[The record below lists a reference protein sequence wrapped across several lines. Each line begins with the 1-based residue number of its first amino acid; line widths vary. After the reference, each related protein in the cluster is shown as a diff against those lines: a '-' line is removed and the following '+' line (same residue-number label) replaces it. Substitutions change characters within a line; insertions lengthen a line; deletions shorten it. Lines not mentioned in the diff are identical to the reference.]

1 MRRFGR
7 ENENMSRI
15 RTERIEIRVTP
26 DEKEKLRGD
35 AEKSRMNMSNYILRL
50 SEQKKI
56 YAVDGIPELIKQII
70 RIGTNVNQIV
80 MVANTNKSV
89 SEKQIETVNFN
100 LTKIQKLLADMIEV
114 IKNSDDEVEI

>member
-56 YAVDGIPELIKQII
+56 YAVDSIPELIKQII

>member
-100 LTKIQKLLADMIEV
+100 LIKIQKLLADMIEV

>member
-70 RIGTNVNQIV
+70 RIVTNVNQIV

>member
-1 MRRFGR
+1 MG
-7 ENENMSRI
+7 RI

-26 DEKEKLRGD
+26 DEKNMLKNY
-35 AEKSRMNMSNYILRL
+35 AEKSRMNMSNYILKL
-50 SEQKKI
+50 AEQKKI
-56 YAVDGIPELIKQII
+56 YSVDGIPELIRQII

-89 SEKQIETVNFN
+89 SEKQIQIVNSN
-100 LTKIQKLLADMIEV
+100 LEHIQKLLGDMIDV

>member
-1 MRRFGR
+1 
-7 ENENMSRI
+7 MSQI
-15 RTERIEIRVTP
+15 RTESIEIRVPP

>member
-56 YAVDGIPELIKQII
+56 YAVDGIPELIKQTI